1 MQAVQHFINY
11 GFPGAIHLCTF
22 LAGLSGRQLCV
33 TASVLRQIMLY
44 LGDSSIYLVL
54 YQDVN
59 IIGF

>member
-44 LGDSSIYLVL
+44 LRRQEDLVRQEL
-54 YQDVN
+54 GQPE
-59 IIGF
+59 